1 MSQGGEKTEEPTQKR
16 LQDAKKKGQVAKSQD
31 LSSAVLLIVSVV
43 VLWLTSSFIGT
54 ALKDL
59 IIKQINTATSFTGKF
74 TIQNAND
81 ALNEIIFTI
90 LYLLSGIF
98 IAGFVMAFAINYLQ
112 VGSIFSTETIKPN
125 FSKLN
130 PAQAFQQ
137 KFFKSRSY
145 IELVKTIFKI
155 IIAAVVVGTTLWD
168 SRSDLLRLTA
178 LPPQASLTF
187 LSQLFLNVGLKVGIA
202 YLLIGGADF
211 FLQKMLHKK
220 ENKMSKKEV
229 KDEYK
234 ESEGDPYIK
243 SKRRQIHREIIA
255 QNMSS
260 SVKKSSVVV
269 ANPTHVAVAIKY
281 ERGEDSA
288 PVIVAKGADL
298 MAAKIREIATESN
311 VPIMQNIPL
320 ARALFELE
328 IEDEVPEE
336 LYETVAVVLKWVY
349 EQNESSTSH

>member
-1 MSQGGEKTEEPTQKR
+1 MAEAGEKTEEPTQKR
-16 LQDAKKKGQVAKSQD
+16 LQDSKKKGQVAKSQD
-31 LSSAVLLIVSVV
+31 LSAAVLLIVSVV
-43 VLWLTSSFIGT
+43 VLWASSGFIGAT
-54 ALKDL
+54 LKDL
-59 IIKQINTATSFTGKF
+59 IIKQIIYATSFDEKF
-74 TIQNAND
+74 TTHHGTE
-81 ALNEIIFTI
+81 ALQQIIYSI
-90 LYLLSGIF
+90 LYLM
-98 IAGFVMAFAINYLQ
+98 AGMFSAVFVMAFAVNYIQ

-125 FSKLN
+125 FTKLN

-137 KFFKSRSY
+137 KFFKSRPY
-145 IELVKTIFKI
+145 IEVVKTMIKMV
-155 IIAAVVVGTTLWD
+155 IAGVVVGTTLWD
-168 SRSDLLRLTA
+168 ARADLLRLTA
-178 LPPQASLTF
+178 QPPPESLAF

-243 SKRRQIHREIIA
+243 SKRKQIHREIIA
-255 QNMSS
+255 QGMSS
-260 SVKKSSVVV
+260 AVKKSSVIV

-281 ERGEDSA
+281 ERGEDKA
-288 PVIVAKGADL
+288 PIIVAKGAEL
-298 MAAKIREIATESN
+298 MAAKMREIATESN

-328 IEDEVPEE
+328 IEDEIPED
-336 LYETVAVVLKWVY
+336 LFETVAVVLKWVY
-349 EQNESSTSH
+349 EQQETKSH

>member
-16 LQDAKKKGQVAKSQD
+16 LDDAKKKGQVAKSQD
-31 LSSAVLLIVSVV
+31 LSSAVLLIVSVT
-43 VLWLTSSFIGT
+43 VLWASSSFIGST
-54 ALKDL
+54 LKDL
-59 IIKQINTATSFTGKF
+59 INKQIDYGVNFQGKF
-74 TIQNAND
+74 TPQHAND
-81 ALNEIIFTI
+81 ALQLIIFTV
-90 LYLLSGIF
+90 LYLLGGIF
-98 IAGFVMAFAINYLQ
+98 IAGFIMAIAVNYLQ
-112 VGSIFSTETIKPN
+112 IGSIFSTETIKPN
-125 FSKLN
+125 FTKLN

-137 KFFKSRSY
+137 KFFKSRPY
-145 IELVKTIFKI
+145 IEIAKTIFKI
-155 IIAAVVVGTTLWD
+155 VIATAVVGTTLWG
-168 SRSDLLRLTA
+168 SRVPLLNLTSQS
-178 LPPQASLTF
+178 LLASVLF
-187 LSQLFLNVGLKVGIA
+187 LSDLFLNIGLKVGIA
-202 YLLIGGADF
+202 YLLIGGLDF

-255 QNMSS
+255 QGMQS

-288 PVIVAKGADL
+288 PIITAKGADL
-298 MAAKIREIATESN
+298 MAAKMREIATEAN

-320 ARALFELE
+320 ARALFELD

-349 EQNESSTSH
+349 EQNNGH

>member
-1 MSQGGEKTEEPTQKR
+1 MAEGGEKTEEPTEKR
-16 LQDAKKKGQVAKSQD
+16 LRDAKKKGQVAKSQD

-43 VLWLTSSFIGT
+43 VLWFSGGFIGST
-54 ALKDL
+54 LKDL
-59 IIKQINTATSFTGKF
+59 LIKQIDFATSFDGKI
-74 TIQNAND
+74 TPQIAND
-81 ALNEIIFTI
+81 SVQQIIFTI
-90 LYLLSGIF
+90 LYLMAGIF
-98 IAGFVMAFAINYLQ
+98 TVGLVIAFLVNYIQ
-112 VGSIFSTETIKPN
+112 IGSIFSTESIKPN
-125 FSKLN
+125 FTKLN

-137 KFFKSRSY
+137 KFFKSRPY
-145 IELVKTIFKI
+145 IEVGKTIVKI
-155 IIAAVVVGTTLWD
+155 IIATAVVGTTLWN
-168 SRSDLLRLTA
+168 SRVDLIELTSQ
-178 LPPQASLTF
+178 PPQQSLSF

-255 QNMSS
+255 QSMSS
-260 SVKKSSVVV
+260 SVKRSSVVV

-311 VPIMQNIPL
+311 VPVMQNIPL

-328 IEDEVPEE
+328 IEDEVPEN

-349 EQNESSTSH
+349 EQQPKNR

>member
-1 MSQGGEKTEEPTQKR
+1 MSQGGEKTEQPTEKR
-16 LQDAKKKGQVAKSQD
+16 LRDAKKKGQVAKSQD
-31 LSSAVLLIVSVV
+31 LSAAVLLIVAVV
-43 VLWLTSSFIGT
+43 ILWASSGYIGSS
-54 ALKDL
+54 LKEL
-59 IIKQINTATSFTGKF
+59 IIKQINFATSFDEKF
-74 TIQNAND
+74 TAQTAND
-81 ALNEIIFTI
+81 SVWMIISTI
-90 LYLLSGIF
+90 LYLLAGIF
-98 IAGFVMAFAINYLQ
+98 SAGFVMAFLINFLQ
-112 VGSIFSTETIKPN
+112 VGPLFSTESIKPN
-125 FSKLN
+125 FTKLN

-137 KFFKSRSY
+137 KFFKSRPY
-145 IELVKTIFKI
+145 IEVLKTIIKM
-155 IIAAVVVGTTLWD
+155 IIATVVVGTTLWD
-168 SRSDLLRLTA
+168 SRGDLIRLTA
-178 LPPQASLTF
+178 QEPQASLAF
-187 LSQLFLNVGLKVGIA
+187 LSQLFLNIGLKVGIA

-243 SKRRQIHREIIA
+243 YKRRQIHREIIA
-255 QNMSS
+255 QSMSS

-281 ERGEDSA
+281 ERGEDTA

-298 MAAKIREIATESN
+298 MAAKIREIATESD

-320 ARALFELE
+320 ARALFELD

-349 EQNESSTSH
+349 EQQETKSH